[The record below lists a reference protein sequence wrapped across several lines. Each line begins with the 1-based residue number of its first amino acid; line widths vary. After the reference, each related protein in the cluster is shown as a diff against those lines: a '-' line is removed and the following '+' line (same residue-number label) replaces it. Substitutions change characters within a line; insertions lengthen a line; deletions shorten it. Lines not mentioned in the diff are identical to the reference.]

1 MTALPSIPQ
10 SHSIPTYIE
19 DGARI
24 AAILLVWGIL
34 AAFFA
39 FALGEVGGPGGFGQT
54 LGSSLGALFMATG
67 FLNAVLYVLYRLADY
82 WHEHD

>member
-10 SHSIPTYIE
+10 SHSIPAYIE

-24 AAILLVWGIL
+24 AAILLVWGVL
-34 AAFFA
+34 AAFFT
-39 FALGEVGGPGGFGQT
+39 FAVGEIGGQGGIGGT
-54 LGSSLGALFMATG
+54 IGRSLGTIFMATG

-82 WHEHD
+82 WHEHE